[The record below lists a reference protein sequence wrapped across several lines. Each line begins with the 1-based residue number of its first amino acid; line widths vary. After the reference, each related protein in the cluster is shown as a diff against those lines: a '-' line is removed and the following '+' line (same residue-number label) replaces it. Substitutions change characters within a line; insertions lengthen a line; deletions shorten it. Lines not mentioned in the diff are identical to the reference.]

1 MFELAALL
9 FLGPDPMLGLGAAN
23 PLEARRWC
31 VLLAAA
37 AAPAAP
43 AVNTAVD
50 SPFDHE
56 LQDNA
61 CTYTATRN

>member
-9 FLGPDPMLGLGAAN
+9 FLGPDPRLGLGAAN
-23 PLEARRWC
+23 PAEARRWC

-43 AVNTAVD
+43 AVTTAVNL
-50 SPFDHE
+50 PFDLVLH
-56 LQDNA
+56 DHA
-61 CTYTATRN
+61 CP